1 VGKAEVYL
9 LDSEL
14 SSGGVL
20 AAMNT
25 TAQYAQLQFPW
36 LIRLRWVAIIGQV
49 LTIGVTYLV
58 VGVDLPLSRL
68 FLVSALTVLVNVI
81 AIAACRMDMTLSTG
95 WNVSFLALDIGLL
108 TALLALSGGVHNP
121 FSVFYI
127 VHVML
132 AALLLPGPFVWGLG
146 ALTIGCFAS
155 LVHYYVPLPEL
166 SHQTHLYGR
175 GVAFAMVAVVS
186 AFFVWHVS
194 AALRAQEARLARTE
208 RLASL
213 ASLVAGA
220 THELAT
226 PLSTIAVI
234 AKELERAMESEAAPR
249 DWVQDVQ
256 LLQAQVERCRTLLRD
271 MSAEAGQVPGE
282 AWTEIPPHTLFARVL
297 AQIDAAERRRIAVEV
312 LPESARVSIPAIAF
326 ERAVVNLVRNALE
339 ASAPAAAV
347 LLRYE
352 RRTQRHCI
360 SVVDRGKGI
369 PRTLLEHLGEP
380 FVTTKT
386 PGHGLGLG
394 VFTAKTLV
402 ERLGGELHVESAA
415 GQGTTVHM
423 EWPL

>member
-1 VGKAEVYL
+1 
-9 LDSEL
+9 
-14 SSGGVL
+14 
-20 AAMNT
+20 
-25 TAQYAQLQFPW
+25 
-36 LIRLRWVAIIGQV
+36 
-49 LTIGVTYLV
+49 
-58 VGVDLPLSRL
+58 
-68 FLVSALTVLVNVI
+68 
-81 AIAACRMDMTLSTG
+81 MTLSTG

-132 AALLLPGPFVWGLG
+132 AALLLPGPFVLGLG
-146 ALTIGCFAS
+146 AFTIGCFAS
-155 LVHYYVPLPEL
+155 LEHYYVPLPEL
-166 SHQTHLYGR
+166 SYQTHLYGV
-175 GVAFAMVAVVS
+175 GLAFAMVAVVS

-194 AALRAQEARLARTE
+194 AALRAQAARLARTE

-234 AKELERAMESEAAPR
+234 AKELERAMESRAAPE

-256 LLQAQVERCRTLLRD
+256 LLQGQVERCRTLLRE

-282 AWTEIPPHTLFARVL
+282 AWVEIPLDTLCARVL
-297 AQIDAAERRRIAVEV
+297 DQIDAAERGRVAVEV
-312 LPESARVSIPAIAF
+312 LPASAQVTIPPMAF

-339 ASAPAAAV
+339 ASAPAGVV

-352 RRTQRHCI
+352 SRAQRHCI
-360 SVVDRGKGI
+360 RVADRGKGI

-380 FVTTKT
+380 FVTTKM

-402 ERLGGELHVESAA
+402 ERLGGELRVESTE
-415 GQGTTVHM
+415 GHGTVVRM

>member
-1 VGKAEVYL
+1 MY
-9 LDSEL
+9 
-14 SSGGVL
+14 
-20 AAMNT
+20 AAMTT

-49 LTIGVTYLV
+49 LTISGTYLV
-58 VGVDLPLSRL
+58 VGVDLPLGRL
-68 FLVSALTVLVNVI
+68 FLVSAMAVVVNVV
-81 AIAACRMDMTLSTG
+81 AIGVCRTGMTLSTG

-146 ALTIGCFAS
+146 AFTIGCFAS
-155 LVHYYVPLPEL
+155 LVNSYVPLPEL
-166 SHQTHLYGR
+166 SYQTHLYGV

-208 RLASL
+208 RQASL

-234 AKELERAMESEAAPR
+234 AKELERAMESRAAPE

-256 LLQAQVERCRTLLRD
+256 LLQAQVERCRRLLRE

-282 AWTEIPPHTLFARVL
+282 AWVEIPLDTLFARVL
-297 AQIDAAERRRIAVEV
+297 DQIDAAERGRIAVEA
-312 LPESARVSIPAIAF
+312 LPESARVTIPPMAF

-339 ASAPAAAV
+339 ASAPAAVV

-352 RRTQRHCI
+352 CRAQRHCI
-360 SVVDRGKGI
+360 SVADRGKGI

-380 FVTTKT
+380 FVTTKM

-402 ERLGGELHVESAA
+402 ERLGGELHVGSTE
-415 GQGTTVHM
+415 GHGTVVRM